1 MSDSE
6 QECTTLVV
14 KKADTMGPAYG
25 LMAAGPAQSQCS
37 GKKNAFCFMCA
48 FESTAQ
54 DDEGGVAD
62 DEANDHPSSLRSL
75 VRALVQQKR
84 ETYQIIRRVWE
95 AYEKNVRQ
103 DVIWTRPDGV
113 VVKNPAWSLES
124 VKTHLLTSPEFQ
136 SIFMDCVENVFT
148 NIVMAQNNVLIDR
161 ETGHADPEA
170 VDNFIKT
177 VRAMCAYKES
187 RARLS
192 FKGTSTRGALIAGKR
207 SR

>member
-1 MSDSE
+1 MSDE
-6 QECTTLVV
+6 ECTTIVV
-14 KKADTMGPAYG
+14 RKADTMGPAYG

-37 GKKNAFCFMCA
+37 GKTNVFCFMCA
-48 FESTAQ
+48 FESTQ
-54 DDEGGVAD
+54 DEDGGGAAD
-62 DEANDHPSSLRSL
+62 DEASDHPSSLRSL

-103 DVIWTRPDGV
+103 DVVWTRPDGEV
-113 VVKNPAWSLES
+113 IKNPAWSMES
-124 VKTHLLTSPEFQ
+124 VKTHLLTAPEFQ
-136 SIFMDCVENVFT
+136 RIFMDCVENVFT
-148 NIVMAQNNVLIDR
+148 NIVMAQNSVLIDK
-161 ETGHADPEA
+161 ETGNADPEA

-187 RARLS
+187 RARLNL
-192 FKGTSTRGALIAGKR
+192 GNPSTRGTLIAGKR

>member
-1 MSDSE
+1 
-6 QECTTLVV
+6 
-14 KKADTMGPAYG
+14 
-25 LMAAGPAQSQCS
+25 
-37 GKKNAFCFMCA
+37 MCA

-54 DDEGGVAD
+54 DEDGAAAD

-84 ETYQIIRRVWE
+84 ETYQIIKRVWE

-103 DVIWTRPDGV
+103 DVVWTRPDGKII
-113 VVKNPAWSLES
+113 KNPAWSIES
-124 VKTHLLTSPEFQ
+124 VKTHLLTAPEFQ
-136 SIFMDCVENVFT
+136 NIFMDCVENIFT

-161 ETGHADPEA
+161 DSGHADSEA

-187 RARLS
+187 RARLNLR
-192 FKGTSTRGALIAGKR
+192 GTSTRGALIAGKR